1 MAIQTGLSQTWLITR
16 KTGFLMR
23 RLNFG
28 HPLKTKNDVKMINLN
43 KQNIDLY
50 IFISFSAFN
59 LGARNNIYNTAAS

>member
-1 MAIQTGLSQTWLITR
+1 M
-16 KTGFLMR
+16 M

-28 HPLKTKNDVKMINLN
+28 HLLKTKNDVKMINLN

>member
-1 MAIQTGLSQTWLITR
+1 MS
-16 KTGFLMR
+16 

-28 HPLKTKNDVKMINLN
+28 HSLKTKNDVKMIYLN

-59 LGARNNIYNTAAS
+59 LGARNNIYNNAAS

>member
-1 MAIQTGLSQTWLITR
+1 MAIQTSLSQTWLITQ
-16 KTGFLMR
+16 KKHMT
-23 RLNFG
+23 RLNFR

-43 KQNIDLY
+43 KQNIDIY

>member
-1 MAIQTGLSQTWLITR
+1 MTGL
-16 KTGFLMR
+16 
-23 RLNFG
+23 NFS
-28 HPLKTKNDVKMINLN
+28 HHLKNKNDVKIFIFH

>member
-1 MAIQTGLSQTWLITR
+1 MT
-16 KTGFLMR
+16 

-28 HPLKTKNDVKMINLN
+28 HLLKTKNDVKMINLN

-59 LGARNNIYNTAAS
+59 LGARNNIYNTAASYNHVINLCQLF

>member
-1 MAIQTGLSQTWLITR
+1 MT
-16 KTGFLMR
+16 

-59 LGARNNIYNTAAS
+59 LGARNNIHNTAAS

>member
-1 MAIQTGLSQTWLITR
+1 MT
-16 KTGFLMR
+16 

-28 HPLKTKNDVKMINLN
+28 HLLKTKNDVKMINLN
-43 KQNIDLY
+43 MLNKQNIDSY